1 MARVRTILRR
11 WLSDEGAELIEYALV
26 LPMLLLVVLGIAE
39 FGFMFQRYEVITNAA
54 REGARIAV
62 LPGYSTAD
70 VQNRVV
76 AYVREGRVPVAL
88 TNPSVLV
95 ADVDIPVPGRL
106 PISARRVTVTYTHNY
121 MFLPGIGALF
131 GTTYATVPLT
141 AIAEMRMEV
150 PN

>member
-1 MARVRTILRR
+1 
-11 WLSDEGAELIEYALV
+11 LSDEGAELIEFALV

-70 VQNRVV
+70 VQNRVS
-76 AYVREGRVPVAL
+76 AYVTQGRVPTTV
-88 TNPSVLV
+88 TNPVVTV

-106 PISARRVTVTYTHNY
+106 PISARRVTVTYTHSY

-131 GTTYATVPLT
+131 GTTYATVPIT
-141 AIAEMRMEV
+141 AVAEMRMEIGS
-150 PN
+150 

>member
-1 MARVRTILRR
+1 MARIRTFLRR
-11 WLSDEGAELIEYALV
+11 WLSDEGAELIEFALV

-70 VQNRVV
+70 VQNRVS
-76 AYVREGRVPVAL
+76 AYVTQGRVPTTV
-88 TNPSVLV
+88 TNPVITV

-141 AIAEMRMEV
+141 AVAEMRLEAGS
-150 PN
+150 

>member
-1 MARVRTILRR
+1 MARVRTLLRR
-11 WLSDEGAELIEYALV
+11 WLSEDGAELIEFALV

-70 VQNRVV
+70 VQNRVI

-88 TNPSVLV
+88 MNPSVLV

-131 GTTYATVPLT
+131 GTTYATIPLR
-141 AIAEMRMEV
+141 AVAEMRMEV